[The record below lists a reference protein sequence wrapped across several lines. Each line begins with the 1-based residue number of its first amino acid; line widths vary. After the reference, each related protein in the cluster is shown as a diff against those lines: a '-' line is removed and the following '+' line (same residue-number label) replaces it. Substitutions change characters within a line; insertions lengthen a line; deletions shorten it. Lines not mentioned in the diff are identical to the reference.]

1 MIPLWASAIF
11 PVQSTCGWAFTF
23 DGAPWVAHRVWA
35 KPVEP
40 FNGGSCASRFAM
52 KPLSFMTC
60 RALPTIATPALSW
73 PRYSRRLRPSSRI
86 GRASRRPA
94 YPTIPHIYRTT
105 APEGIV
111 PRSFA
116 PDPTRARS
124 FTTVPAAALTPFAI
138 STSSPMSAPICG
150 TECHAPS
157 MFTSPSPEAARKPAR
172 ATTPDPHGRFDCP
185 RAALGGRL
193 QGRRVEAE
201 QVPGV
206 QRVDPR
212 AFRGNR
218 RDRGALREHRDG
230 AREIV
235 LAFLREPFDLVE
247 DPGVE
252 DVGPGVDEVRDDL
265 GRLLRDRHEHFAAG
279 RDDAITLR
287 PFALRDE
294 HRGFRRRGE
303 EVFDEPPVDHVA
315 PVEDDERVLEVSAGF
330 PDCMGG
336 SELFRLCDV
345 SNVGPERLPVLEVRL
360 DPLPPIPD
368 NEDQVAHAVL
378 GEGLHDVLQEGAVP
392 HGDHDFRDRRGEGTH
407 PGAFPRGED
416 DSLHARC
423 TCRGLRRAPHPRCDV
438 YIPCGP
444 SCPPDSIGPR
454 GERTS
459 RRSDITRPEVRQ
471 VL

>member
-1 MIPLWASAIF
+1 
-11 PVQSTCGWAFTF
+11 
-23 DGAPWVAHRVWA
+23 
-35 KPVEP
+35 
-40 FNGGSCASRFAM
+40 M

-60 RALPTIATPALSW
+60 RALPTIATPALSY

-172 ATTPDPHGRFDCP
+172 ATTPDPITDSWTTLAGP
-185 RAALGGRL
+185 RITSSMRIEFATVVRAPMRTFFPRL
-193 QGRRVEAE
+193 AG
-201 QVPGV
+201 
-206 QRVDPR
+206 
-212 AFRGNR
+212 
-218 RDRGALREHRDG
+218 
-230 AREIV
+230 
-235 LAFLREPFDLVE
+235 LASPREPFDLVE

-265 GRLLRDRHEHFAAG
+265 GRLLRDRHELFAAD
-279 RDDAITLR
+279 RDDAITLGS
-287 PFALRDE
+287 FALGDE

-303 EVFDEPPVDHVA
+303 EVFDEPLVDHVA

-330 PDCMGG
+330 PYCMGG
-336 SELFRLCDV
+336 PELFRLCDV
-345 SNVGPERLPVLEVRL
+345 SDVGHERLPVLEVRL

-368 NEDQVAHAVL
+368 NEDQVAHPVV
-378 GEGLHDVLQEGAVP
+378 GEGLHDVFQEGAVP
-392 HGDHDFRDRRGEGTH
+392 HGDHDLRDGCGEGTH

-454 GERTS
+454 EERTS